1 MAHYHVILLIAAFF
15 VKEGYQ
21 APCVCTAQYDP
32 VCGTD
37 GKTYSNPSCMRCTP
51 NVQIACRGRCPCRP
65 CICTTQYD
73 PVCGTDGKTYS
84 NTSCMRCTPGVR
96 VACKGECPCPRPC
109 NCEGKG
115 RSPVCGVDGRNYDH
129 PCWARCHNIAVQCNG
144 YCPCKG
150 YGK

>member
-1 MAHYHVILLIAAFF
+1 MAHFYVFLLITAFF
-15 VKEGYQ
+15 AKDSYQ
-21 APCVCTAQYDP
+21 ARCICTTQYDP

-51 NVQIACRGRCPCRP
+51 NVRIACRGRCPCSP
-65 CICTTQYD
+65 CICTAQYD
-73 PVCGTDGKTYS
+73 PVCGTDGITHS
-84 NTSCMRCTPGVR
+84 NISCMRCSPGVR

-109 NCEGKG
+109 NCKDKPK
-115 RSPVCGVDGRNYDH
+115 SPVCGVDGRNYDH